1 MQAKLL
7 HQIRT
12 ITAHSDPSVSFA
24 ASSPYAGE
32 PRGSAAQNLLRVYGK
47 RNAMVFTIAPI
58 PGDRNKRI
66 RSCVR
71 ALLKKNEKSSP
82 YGELVSGNIRL
93 LHSAG
98 DLAAA
103 QAASACVNVL
113 GTSVH
118 DRLDALHIGLPSTVG
133 TPVGVRHLN
142 AKGNALVAKL
152 TFCHKLKHLL
162 ACV

>member
-1 MQAKLL
+1 MRCK
-7 HQIRT
+7 
-12 ITAHSDPSVSFA
+12 
-24 ASSPYAGE
+24 
-32 PRGSAAQNLLRVYGK
+32 NLYRAYGK
-47 RNAMVFTIAPI
+47 RNAMVFTIVPI

>member
-1 MQAKLL
+1 MALYQRGR
-7 HQIRT
+7 QEYI
-12 ITAHSDPSVSFA
+12 A
-24 ASSPYAGE
+24 AGQGRFRE
-32 PRGSAAQNLLRVYGK
+32 
-47 RNAMVFTIAPI
+47 
-58 PGDRNKRI
+58 
-66 RSCVR
+66 
-71 ALLKKNEKSSP
+71 NEKSSP
-82 YGELVSGNIRL
+82 SGELVSGNIRL

-103 QAASACVNVL
+103 QAASASINVL

-133 TPVGVRHLN
+133 TSVGVGYLN

-162 ACV
+162 ACVWLVLLI

>member
-1 MQAKLL
+1 MRRRLNPKKARRVRQAL
-7 HQIRT
+7 
-12 ITAHSDPSVSFA
+12 F
-24 ASSPYAGE
+24 
-32 PRGSAAQNLLRVYGK
+32 RV
-47 RNAMVFTIAPI
+47 I
-58 PGDRNKRI
+58 
-66 RSCVR
+66 
-71 ALLKKNEKSSP
+71 LK
-82 YGELVSGNIRL
+82 

-98 DLAAA
+98 DLTAA
-103 QAASACVNVL
+103 QAASASINVL

-133 TPVGVRHLN
+133 TSVGVGYLN

>member
-1 MQAKLL
+1 MYPQLRQFATK
-7 HQIRT
+7 RT
-12 ITAHSDPSVSFA
+12 
-24 ASSPYAGE
+24 
-32 PRGSAAQNLLRVYGK
+32 
-47 RNAMVFTIAPI
+47 
-58 PGDRNKRI
+58 
-66 RSCVR
+66 
-71 ALLKKNEKSSP
+71 KKARR

-98 DLAAA
+98 DLTAA
-103 QAASACVNVL
+103 QAACACVNML
-113 GTSVH
+113 RTSVH

>member
-1 MQAKLL
+1 MFRHRAT
-7 HQIRT
+7 R
-12 ITAHSDPSVSFA
+12 
-24 ASSPYAGE
+24 
-32 PRGSAAQNLLRVYGK
+32 
-47 RNAMVFTIAPI
+47 
-58 PGDRNKRI
+58 DRCI
-66 RSCVR
+66 RSR
-71 ALLKKNEKSSP
+71 LNAPLKRTKKARR

-118 DRLDALHIGLPSTVG
+118 DRLDALHVGLPSTVG
-133 TPVGVRHLN
+133 TSVRM
-142 AKGNALVAKL
+142 GNLDAEGKTLVAKFTL
-152 TFCHKLKHLL
+152 CHLLKHLL

>member
-1 MQAKLL
+1 MRK
-7 HQIRT
+7 RT
-12 ITAHSDPSVSFA
+12 DLNSFA
-24 ASSPYAGE
+24 LWANTSFLHFYLLLITSQTQ
-32 PRGSAAQNLLRVYGK
+32 SALPGHQRYTYPQLRQFAAK
-47 RNAMVFTIAPI
+47 RT
-58 PGDRNKRI
+58 
-66 RSCVR
+66 
-71 ALLKKNEKSSP
+71 KKARR

-98 DLAAA
+98 DLTAA
-103 QAASACVNVL
+103 QAASACINML
-113 GTSVH
+113 RTSVH

-133 TPVGVRHLN
+133 TPVGMRHLN

>member
-1 MQAKLL
+1 
-7 HQIRT
+7 
-12 ITAHSDPSVSFA
+12 
-24 ASSPYAGE
+24 
-32 PRGSAAQNLLRVYGK
+32 
-47 RNAMVFTIAPI
+47 MVFTIVPI

-66 RSCVR
+66 RSCVN

-98 DLAAA
+98 DLTAA
-103 QAASACVNVL
+103 QAASASINML

-162 ACV
+162 ACVWLSRL